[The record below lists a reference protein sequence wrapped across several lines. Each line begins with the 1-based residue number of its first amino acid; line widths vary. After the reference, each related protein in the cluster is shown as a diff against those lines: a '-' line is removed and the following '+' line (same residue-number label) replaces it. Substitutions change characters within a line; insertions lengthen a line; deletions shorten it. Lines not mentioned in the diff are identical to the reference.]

1 MTADVTGPRDCT
13 VARALEV
20 LGERWSLLVLRELFL
35 GNRRFAGIQAAT
47 GAPRA
52 VLSARL
58 ERLVAE
64 GLIETRDY
72 REEGQRTRS
81 EYVLTEKG
89 RDLQPVVT
97 ALRQWGDKYMA
108 GPDGPSVMLRHR
120 GECGAPVR
128 VAIVCDAGHELPGAG
143 RDVQAVRRDEAL
155 AR

>member
-1 MTADVTGPRDCT
+1 VTVDLTRPRDCT

-35 GNRRFAGIQAAT
+35 GNRRFASIQTAT

-64 GLIETRDY
+64 GLIETREY
-72 REEGQRTRS
+72 REEGQRTRH

-97 ALRQWGDKYMA
+97 ALRQWGDKYFA
-108 GPDGPSVMLRHR
+108 GPEGPEVLLRHR
-120 GECGAPVR
+120 DCGEPVR
-128 VAIVCDAGHELPGAG
+128 VAIVCEAGHELPGTG
-143 RDVQAVRRDEAL
+143 REVQVVRREDAL
-155 AR
+155 TA

>member
-1 MTADVTGPRDCT
+1 MTVDLTGPRDCT
-13 VARALEV
+13 VARALDV

-72 REEGQRTRS
+72 REEGQRTRA
-81 EYVLTEKG
+81 EYVLTAKG
-89 RDLQPVVT
+89 KDLQPVVT
-97 ALRQWGDKYMA
+97 ALRQWGDKYLA
-108 GPDGPSVMLRHR
+108 GPEGPDVVLRHR
-120 GECGAPVR
+120 GCGERVR
-128 VAIVCDAGHELPGAG
+128 VAIVCEAGHELPGTG
-143 RDVQAVRRDEAL
+143 RGVQVERRSAAV

>member
-1 MTADVTGPRDCT
+1 MDLTGPRDCT

-58 ERLVAE
+58 EKLVAE

-97 ALRQWGDKYMA
+97 ALRQWGDKYLA
-108 GPDGPSVMLRHR
+108 GPDGPSVLLRHR
-120 GECGAPVR
+120 DCGAPVR
-128 VAIVCDAGHELPGAG
+128 VAIVCEDGHELPGTG
-143 RDVQAVRRDEAL
+143 RGVQVVPREDAL
-155 AR
+155 TR